1 MSKALINSDMS
12 HDKFNVEIN
21 EKQNCFKLKESTR
34 AKDNQLSYVI
44 RDRLIDYLSINII
57 DY

>member
-1 MSKALINSDMS
+1 MS
-12 HDKFNVEIN
+12 HDKFTVEIN
-21 EKQNCFKLKESTR
+21 EKQNCFKLRESTR

-57 DY
+57 NY

>member
-1 MSKALINSDMS
+1 MINSDMS
-12 HDKFNVEIN
+12 HDKFTVKIN
-21 EKQNCFKLKESTR
+21 EKQNCFKLKESIR

-44 RDRLIDYLSINII
+44 RDRLIDYISINII